1 MTRESES
8 NADKSFVR
16 TNTNSRI
23 RITQD
28 NWDPD
33 LQHAAAK
40 RHAVEE
46 KAIISIMMKRMNV
59 RIVVMSEPELLLVT
73 SLL

>member
-8 NADKSFVR
+8 NAYKSFVR
-16 TNTNSRI
+16 TNSRI

-28 NWDPD
+28 NWDLD
-33 LQHAAAK
+33 LQPAAAK

-46 KAIISIMMKRMNV
+46 KAIISIMMKR
-59 RIVVMSEPELLLVT
+59 I
-73 SLL
+73 

>member
-23 RITQD
+23 RITPD

-46 KAIISIMMKRMNV
+46 KAIISIMMKR
-59 RIVVMSEPELLLVT
+59 I
-73 SLL
+73 